1 MLIVRY
7 LTRDILVNTGAV
19 SLVVFLVVFS
29 SQFVRRLADVA
40 EGDLAAGFL
49 ASIMFFSIPSYL
61 ELILPLGFFVGLM
74 LALGRLYTDSEMVV
88 LSASG
93 IGPWHLLRWV
103 LVSGAAVGILS
114 AGLSL
119 GLTPWTKTKVLN
131 LVTEASNEKGLAAFV
146 PGRFQRR
153 SGGFDTFYA
162 ESIESDK
169 QGLKGLFV
177 AEQGLSSAGEP
188 LVTITYAERGRV
200 VSSQEHGG
208 RYLELLNGRRYQGQ
222 PGQLEYRVTEF
233 EVLGERL
240 PDADSAGSAFGD
252 DLYDALPTQML
263 FLEKNSASTA
273 TLHWR
278 LSLVLMPFNLA
289 LLALGL
295 ARTDRRRGRYTML
308 LPAIVLYLVYLVGL
322 ASLRGAAAEGASVGS
337 LWGLHAVIAG
347 IGCVVLLW
355 PQWRLRFAG
364 AQRGI
369 HATA

>member
-19 SLVVFLVVFS
+19 CLIVFLVVFS
-29 SQFVRRLADVA
+29 SQFVRLLADVA

-49 ASIMFFSIPSYL
+49 ASIMFYSIPSYL
-61 ELILPLGFFVGLM
+61 ELILPLGFFIGLM
-74 LALGRLYTDSEMVV
+74 LALGRLYVDSEMVV

-103 LVSGAAVGILS
+103 LVSSTIVAILS

-119 GLTPWTKTKVLN
+119 GVTPWTKARALT
-131 LVTEASNEKGLAAFV
+131 LVTQASDHKGLAAFV

-162 ESIESDK
+162 ESIDSDK
-169 QGLKGLFV
+169 QTLQGLFV
-177 AEQGLSSAGEP
+177 AEQGLNSDGEP
-188 LVTITYAERGRV
+188 LVTLTYAELGRV

-233 EVLGERL
+233 DVLGERL
-240 PDADSAGSAFGD
+240 PDADIEGSTFGD
-252 DLYDALPTQML
+252 DFYDALSTLKL
-263 FLEKNSASTA
+263 FADGNPASMA
-273 TLHWR
+273 TLYWR

-289 LLALGL
+289 FLALGL

-308 LPAIVLYLVYLVGL
+308 LPAIVLYLIYLVGL
-322 ASLRGAAAEGASVGS
+322 ASLRGAVSEGASVSG
-337 LWGLHAVIAG
+337 LWALHAVIAV
-347 IGCVVLLW
+347 IGCLVLLG
-355 PQWRLRFAG
+355 PQWRLKVKKAQG
-364 AQRGI
+364 AI
-369 HATA
+369 DANS